1 VCCNKV
7 KICVVERRVD
17 YPDVL
22 NQLSRMNMFETKSP
36 EKQCLSP
43 TSNLSSC
50 MLRTIKYLLPIFVAS
65 SIPFPSTNLKQSLLV
80 CRLTVD
86 TSTALKLA
94 LNDGVNVHSKSGARS
109 VGFAAGVSVN
119 ELVDSLAIL
128 VGFGADVRGIAVG
141 RLVDELDV
149 EA

>member
-1 VCCNKV
+1 
-7 KICVVERRVD
+7 
-17 YPDVL
+17 
-22 NQLSRMNMFETKSP
+22 
-36 EKQCLSP
+36 
-43 TSNLSSC
+43 

-109 VGFAAGVSVN
+109 
-119 ELVDSLAIL
+119 LHH
-128 VGFGADVRGIAVG
+128 
-141 RLVDELDV
+141 
-149 EA
+149 